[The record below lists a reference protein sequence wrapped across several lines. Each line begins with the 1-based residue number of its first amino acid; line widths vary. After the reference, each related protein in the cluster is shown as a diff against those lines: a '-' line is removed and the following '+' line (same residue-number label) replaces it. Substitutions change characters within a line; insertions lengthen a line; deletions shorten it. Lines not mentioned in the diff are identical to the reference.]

1 MNILMWGITVAFVA
15 CFFSWV
21 AVRVSVAVLRRLGF
35 SEWEISILSFRNETI
50 SAALLCKR
58 FKWEPW
64 EVMNYIKTGE
74 IPERFK
80 KVLDSTN
87 DR

>member
-1 MNILMWGITVAFVA
+1 MDILMWVVAAAFVV
-15 CFFSWV
+15 CFFCWT
-21 AVRVSVAVLRRLGF
+21 AVRVSVAVLRKLGF
-35 SEWEISILSFRNETI
+35 SEWDINILSFRNETI

-64 EVMNYIKTGE
+64 EVMNYLRSGE

-80 KVLDSTN
+80 KVLDSSN
-87 DR
+87 NR